1 MMLVGRGKMITGFK
15 VVSVLLL
22 AYMLMDFYYVFK
34 NENSLTNLKKENA
47 TALEITKNKL
57 TKFVFFEKLIFC
69 DKENDNAVDFDLNK
83 NSLLYYSLAI
93 FLGAF
98 VNVKKI
104 MKIGVM

>member
-34 NENSLTNLKKENA
+34 NENSLTTLKIEN
-47 TALEITKNKL
+47 TSALEITKNKL
-57 TKFVFFEKLIFC
+57 TKFDFIENLIFC
-69 DKENDNAVDFDLNK
+69 EKGNEIASDFDLNK